1 MDEQSVKQLDWGLTT
16 AFVALL
22 LFGVWHSVTG
32 VAFNRDML
40 GVKTTGLAVD
50 EKLESDRFDRVYL
63 PAIDDLFRRLAP
75 DGNLFIHFD
84 GIDPAK
90 DGKQI
95 YVFFMRAAYVLH
107 PRKVYVAPPDTPLTD
122 AESIIANNSL
132 PDDEWLRQ
140 NGIHYVM
147 TFFYED
153 GQIQRTARRV
163 ETVPQ

>member
-1 MDEQSVKQLDWGLTT
+1 MDEQSVKQLDRGLTT

-50 EKLESDRFDRVYL
+50 EKLESDRFDRAYL
-63 PAIDDLFRRLAP
+63 PAIDELFRRLAP

-84 GIDPAK
+84 GIDPEK

-95 YVFFMRAAYVLH
+95 YVFFMRGTYVLH
-107 PRKVYVAPPDTPLTD
+107 PRKVYVAPPEATLTD
-122 AESIIANNSL
+122 AESIIENNSL
-132 PDDEWLRQ
+132 PDDNWLRQ
-140 NGIHYVM
+140 HGIHYVM
-147 TFFYED
+147 TFFYKD
-153 GQIQRTARRV
+153 GQIHRTTRRV
-163 ETVPQ
+163 DTVPQ

>member
-1 MDEQSVKQLDWGLTT
+1 MDEQSVKQIDRVITGV
-16 AFVALL
+16 FVALL

-40 GVKTTGLAVD
+40 GAKTESPAVD

-84 GIDPAK
+84 GIDPEK

-107 PRKVYVAPPDTPLTD
+107 PRKVYVAPPEATLTD
-122 AESIIANNSL
+122 AESIIAHNSL
-132 PDDEWLRQ
+132 PNDDWLRLH
-140 NGIHYVM
+140 GIHYVM

-153 GQIQRTARRV
+153 GKIHRTTRRV